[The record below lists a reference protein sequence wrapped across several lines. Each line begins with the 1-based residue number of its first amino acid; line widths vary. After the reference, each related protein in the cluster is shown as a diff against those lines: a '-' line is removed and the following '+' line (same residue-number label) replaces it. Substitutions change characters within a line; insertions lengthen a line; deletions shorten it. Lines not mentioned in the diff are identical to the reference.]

1 VIYCFDIDDTICKT
15 NGENYEEAEP
25 IIKRIE
31 YINKLY
37 DQGNKII
44 FYTARGY
51 VTKIDWREV
60 TLKQLEDWNV
70 KYNELIP
77 GKPHADVYVDDKGI
91 KDSDFF
97 DV

>member
-1 VIYCFDIDDTICKT
+1 MIYCFDIDDTICKT

-60 TLKQLEDWNV
+60 TLKQLEDLNV

>member
-1 VIYCFDIDDTICKT
+1 MIYCFDIDDTICKT

-60 TLKQLEDWNV
+60 TESQFKEW
-70 KYNELIP
+70 E
-77 GKPHADVYVDDKGI
+77 
-91 KDSDFF
+91 KDMIDPVFLDLGRSK
-97 DV
+97 